1 MRERR
6 MLEGRRRGRPEATA
20 SGCGHWHGRREVEEQ
35 QERMMPGRQSRESH
49 HKSYFGVYRNA

>member
-1 MRERR
+1 